1 MTLNSDTAPRKYE
14 ENLAALPDPEFPDFR
29 RPNIIKTRMLRI
41 PNQYT
46 LGLDGEFREYAFNE
60 ERAPENKAVWREK
73 VFGCAAEAPI
83 DLEIGT
89 GNGVNFRTRCQ
100 AEPNRFLIGLE
111 LKFKPLIQTIRGML
125 RVGSTNGRVCR
136 LHAFN
141 IDTVFAE
148 GELNHIFMHFPDPWT
163 TPRKP
168 KNRMVNERMVKLFFK
183 MQRSGSVFEL
193 KTDSEEYFR
202 WAVEHFKNSPYEL
215 LHLSENWHQDPAS
228 AGQVRTQF
236 ENIFAR
242 QGLPIWYALWKRP

>member
-1 MTLNSDTAPRKYE
+1 MNLSSISETA
-14 ENLAALPDPEFPDFR
+14 EFPEFR

-46 LGLDGEFREYAFNE
+46 LALDGECRDYAFNE
-60 ERAPENKAVWREK
+60 ERAPQNKGLWREQIFK
-73 VFGCAAEAPI
+73 CSTDAAV

-100 AEPNRFLIGLE
+100 AEPGRYLIGLE

-125 RVGSTNGRVCR
+125 RVGATNGRICR
-136 LHAFN
+136 SHAFN
-141 IDTVFAE
+141 IDTLFAA

-168 KNRMVNERMVKLFFK
+168 KNRMVNERMVKLFFE
-183 MQRSGSVFEL
+183 MQRPGSVFEL

-202 WAVEHFKNSPYEL
+202 WAVEHFKNSPYQL
-215 LHLSENWHQDPAS
+215 LHLSENWHQDPQS
-228 AGQVRTQF
+228 VGQVRTQF

-242 QGLPIWYALWKRP
+242 QGLPIWYARWVRPEFA